1 MASAGTS
8 YGNLDAVFAKHAEEI
23 GKRCATLSKE
33 NKFRIR
39 LWMEKLREPVRFWP
53 MTMNARWTQ
62 RQRWNG
68 VSKTSRLIPT
78 RTTERD

>member
-8 YGNLDAVFAKHAEEI
+8 YGNLDAVFAKHVEEI

-53 MTMNARWTQ
+53 MIVNARLT
-62 RQRWNG
+62 QRWNG
-68 VSKTSRLIPT
+68 VSRTSRLILIA